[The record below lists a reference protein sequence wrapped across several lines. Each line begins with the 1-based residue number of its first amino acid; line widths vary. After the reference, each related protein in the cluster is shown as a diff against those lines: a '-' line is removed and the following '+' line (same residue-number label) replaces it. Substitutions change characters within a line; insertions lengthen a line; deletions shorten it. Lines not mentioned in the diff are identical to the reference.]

1 MTLEDK
7 IYVFTGRR
15 DEHLT
20 EYCKSS
26 DVRCAVEELRK
37 QIDKY
42 PNIELTHT
50 TINGIIDEVFG
61 FKEVKKP

>member
-7 IYVFTGRR
+7 TFYNALEGQAVIFT
-15 DEHLT
+15 
-20 EYCKSS
+20 S
-26 DVRCAVEELRK
+26 DVRLAVEELRK